1 MATFAISKN
10 VFKTMLFKDV
20 YPNKKALFEFS
31 PDLKNGPYIKINEFL
46 LKIRENISFV
56 IKCYSF

>member
-1 MATFAISKN
+1 
-10 VFKTMLFKDV
+10 MLFKDV